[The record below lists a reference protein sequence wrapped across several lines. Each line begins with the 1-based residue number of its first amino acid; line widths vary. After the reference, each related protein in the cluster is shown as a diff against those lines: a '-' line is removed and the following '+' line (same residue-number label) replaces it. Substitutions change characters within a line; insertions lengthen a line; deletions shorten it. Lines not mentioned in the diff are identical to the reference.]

1 MVSEVYALLF
11 QGRVWEVYFCASEIH
26 NECSFYL
33 IVIDVLLRHVS
44 TILSYLTC
52 FSTMMLVYQEGFMLS
67 FYKAK
72 RCLFFFFPNSLFCSK
87 DTSSICEQRAI
98 TQVVWPRL
106 TVPVYQQVL
115 PLKITRYIALSKCFC
130 VGNPQAA
137 HCAIC
142 PMHKTMEAEEQTLL
156 PSSLL
161 VECQKR
167 DMRGIPFK

>member
-72 RCLFFFFPNSLFCSK
+72 RCLFFFFFLIHFSV
-87 DTSSICEQRAI
+87 QR
-98 TQVVWPRL
+98 T
-106 TVPVYQQVL
+106 L
-115 PLKITRYIALSKCFC
+115 PLSASREQSHKWYGQGLQYQFTSKYY
-130 VGNPQAA
+130 
-137 HCAIC
+137 H
-142 PMHKTMEAEEQTLL
+142 
-156 PSSLL
+156 
-161 VECQKR
+161 
-167 DMRGIPFK
+167 